1 MILFWTRKLQIK
13 KKTQKANK
21 KKNKANQTKKTP
33 SIYSYHNQDL
43 VDYENIDSFTHVPDV
58 FHFIWWY
65 PHLTFETQKHI
76 WVTIVSLCSYGNYER
91 PPGAAQWAS
100 KMLLQAVRAPTMGMM
115 LITSGLNH
123 FYNKNSIWLSSRFGT
138 RNHSSVNGHI
148 RSYPVLVMISYLGV
162 WGGVCPEGIFGN
174 EPNY

>member
-1 MILFWTRKLQIK
+1 MIRDPTITLVSSFNTQFYNLNDFILDQKAPNLK
-13 KKTQKANK
+13 KKKKNQKAN

-33 SIYSYHNQDL
+33 SIYSYYNQDL

-76 WVTIVSLCSYGNYER
+76 WVTIVSLCSYGNYEQ

-100 KMLLQAVRAPTMGMM
+100 KMLLQAVRAPT
-115 LITSGLNH
+115 NH
-123 FYNKNSIWLSSRFGT
+123 
-138 RNHSSVNGHI
+138 
-148 RSYPVLVMISYLGV
+148 P
-162 WGGVCPEGIFGN
+162 WGWC
-174 EPNY
+174 